1 MLPNMFAKDFGD
13 QITRFATLI
22 DPKNNKF
29 EVLVERVNGHVFF
42 LPKDGKLCVTFMEF
56 GWGHG

>member
-13 QITRFATLI
+13 QIRRFATLI

-29 EVLVERVNGHVFF
+29 EVLLERVNGHVFF
-42 LPKDGKLCVTFMEF
+42 YQRMESSA
-56 GWGHG
+56 